1 MQPNYKAN
9 AAIGDR
15 RKEGKDHYFKYREKG
30 HMAWQCPKKNL
41 YVDVEAQE
49 APIREGGKGNDSGNE
64 IGPLNVDDFEEVEE
78 DTSLFSVVRHILVA
92 PMQKEDWKRTLIFQ
106 TIVRCGSEA
115 QMLIINS
122 GSAMNVVSKATVE
135 RLKLPTKP
143 HLKPYKVASI
153 NITSI
158 PITEQCLVFISRGQ
172 YNDSI

>member
-1 MQPNYKAN
+1 M
-9 AAIGDR
+9 
-15 RKEGKDHYFKYREKG
+15 
-30 HMAWQCPKKNL
+30 
-41 YVDVEAQE
+41 
-49 APIREGGKGNDSGNE
+49 GNE

-78 DTSLFSVVRHILVA
+78 VEEDTSFILVVRHILVA
-92 PMQKEDWKRTLIFQ
+92 PMQEEDWKRTSIFQ
-106 TIVRCGSEA
+106 TIVRCGTEA

-122 GSAMNVVSKATVE
+122 GSGMNVVSKVTVE

-158 PITEQCLVFISRGQ
+158 PITEQCLVSISRGQ